1 MLKRIGLLILANFAV
16 FIMLSAILLV
26 IQMVFGVNFGTMA
39 GSSINFTA
47 LFIFSM
53 VVGFSG
59 SLISLF
65 MSKQMAKMSMGLQ
78 MIDTNNPEPGLEQY
92 LVDVVRRESQKAG
105 IPMPE
110 VGIYNGEPNAFAT
123 GASKSSSLVAVSTG
137 LLQIMNRDEVE
148 AVLAHE
154 ISHVK
159 NGDMVTQTLLQGVMN
174 TFVVFFSRV
183 IGWVVDRQILRNE
196 DDAPGV
202 GYYVTSLVLDI
213 CLGFLASMVVCYFS
227 RWREYHADAGAAE
240 IMGSNQPM
248 INALRRLSSM
258 EPNELPGAVKGFGIS
273 GGIGSLFATHPSIE
287 DRIAALETKRY

>member
-213 CLGFLASMVVCYFS
+213 CLGLLASMVVCYFS

-248 INALRRLSSM
+248 INALRRLGSM

>member
-159 NGDMVTQTLLQGVMN
+159 NGDMVTQTLLQGVM
-174 TFVVFFSRV
+174 
-183 IGWVVDRQILRNE
+183 
-196 DDAPGV
+196 
-202 GYYVTSLVLDI
+202 
-213 CLGFLASMVVCYFS
+213 
-227 RWREYHADAGAAE
+227 
-240 IMGSNQPM
+240 
-248 INALRRLSSM
+248 
-258 EPNELPGAVKGFGIS
+258 
-273 GGIGSLFATHPSIE
+273 GG
-287 DRIAALETKRY
+287 

>member
-248 INALRRLSSM
+248 INALRRLGSM
-258 EPNELPGAVKGFGIS
+258 
-273 GGIGSLFATHPSIE
+273 
-287 DRIAALETKRY
+287 